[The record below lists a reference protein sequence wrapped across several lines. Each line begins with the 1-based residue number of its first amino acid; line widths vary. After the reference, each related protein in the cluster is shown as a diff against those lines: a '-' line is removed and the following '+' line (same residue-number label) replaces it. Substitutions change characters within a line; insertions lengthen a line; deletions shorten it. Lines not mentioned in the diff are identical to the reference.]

1 MACPHVSGVAALAI
15 AHSLNIGKKLTT
27 IELRNIL
34 LGSTHN
40 IDRYCSSGTKTGATQ
55 GQYPQITTINLN
67 RFHCKMGVGYIDA
80 FKTLMNVQ
88 GTPCFNV
95 RVGYKQSVDI
105 SDVIGGNPT
114 GMTFINGGVS
124 MSQSDREKLGI
135 EGDITISQTG
145 KLQIKCTKI
154 GSAVLKI
161 TFIAGGS
168 NLGSD
173 EATGGM
179 AITREVAVLSRNF
192 ASNGGWL

>member
-1 MACPHVSGVAALAI
+1 MGAEIVRANHSIIQELYDRVSLPNVHVLTEIDSAVELI
-15 AHSLNIGKKLTT
+15 QYSL
-27 IELRNIL
+27 
-34 LGSTHN
+34 
-40 IDRYCSSGTKTGATQ
+40 
-55 GQYPQITTINLN
+55 
-67 RFHCKMGVGYIDA
+67 
-80 FKTLMNVQ
+80 
-88 GTPCFNV
+88 
-95 RVGYKQSVDI
+95 
-105 SDVIGGNPT
+105 
-114 GMTFINGGVS
+114 
-124 MSQSDREKLGI
+124 DREKLGI